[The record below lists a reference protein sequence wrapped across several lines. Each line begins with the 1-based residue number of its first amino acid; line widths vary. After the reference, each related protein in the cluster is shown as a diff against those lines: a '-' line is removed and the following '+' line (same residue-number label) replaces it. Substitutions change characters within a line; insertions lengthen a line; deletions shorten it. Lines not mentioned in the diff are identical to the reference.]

1 MVGLRLLKC
10 HKRVWAWALLIAF
23 TVYLGAPVVALSR
36 PPNMAN
42 GVENESYS
50 SGDPVGGERK
60 DVKPPANGSIY
71 QDATGEGDQFG
82 SASAPGRAGQ
92 DDLRVQVI
100 ILPLVGI
107 LGGVTFTVFLPS
119 VWKVPSGVR

>member
-1 MVGLRLLKC
+1 MVGLRLLKS
-10 HKRVWAWALLIAF
+10 HKRVWTWALLIAF
-23 TVYLGAPVVALSR
+23 TVYLGAPGVALSR
-36 PPNMAN
+36 PPSMAN
-42 GVENESYS
+42 GVEGESYS
-50 SGDPVGGERK
+50 SGEPVGGERK
-60 DVKPPANGSIY
+60 DVKPPSNGSIY
-71 QDATGEGDQFG
+71 QDANGEGGQFG
-82 SASAPGRAGQ
+82 CVPVPGGAGQ